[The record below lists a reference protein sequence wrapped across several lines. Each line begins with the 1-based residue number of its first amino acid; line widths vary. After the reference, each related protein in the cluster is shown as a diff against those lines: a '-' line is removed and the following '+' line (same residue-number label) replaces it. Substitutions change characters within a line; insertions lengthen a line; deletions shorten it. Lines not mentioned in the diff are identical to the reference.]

1 MIRARVWFFISLN
14 LCLASCMQQFVT
26 PNYIS
31 PEYHIDSL
39 RKSSVRVMIDNRIN
53 VTEFNKAFEKRFGT
67 GSQLAKEL
75 TNEVS
80 EQLQLT
86 FPSIIAKNADSL
98 ASKFLLN
105 SFLAADSSFTIKKL
119 NYVSGLSEAYIV
131 LVYKIDISN
140 EYVFHGGGGPY
151 GGGGGSTEYCVVTY
165 HVKIIRRKDQ
175 KELLHL
181 LIKGRDSVA
190 FFDFQATLVGALNNS
205 VEHLMGYLKENTI
218 EYLH

>member
-1 MIRARVWFFISLN
+1 L
-14 LCLASCMQQFVT
+14 
-26 PNYIS
+26 
-31 PEYHIDSL
+31 
-39 RKSSVRVMIDNRIN
+39 
-53 VTEFNKAFEKRFGT
+53 
-67 GSQLAKEL
+67 
-75 TNEVS
+75 
-80 EQLQLT
+80 
-86 FPSIIAKNADSL
+86 
-98 ASKFLLN
+98 
-105 SFLAADSSFTIKKL
+105 
-119 NYVSGLSEAYIV
+119 SGLSEAYIV

-165 HVKIIRRKDQ
+165 QVKIIRRKDQ
-175 KELLHL
+175 KELLQL